1 MSDNLAPDQNIVVVK
16 RSGVNSLV
24 NKQRIPK
31 ILHYCF
37 GFSPDF
43 GGKPFGLSHW
53 ACIKSAVDR
62 LRPDRVFLYY
72 EFEPNGPWWR
82 KALELIEPIKIT
94 APREIFGHSIE
105 HPAHRSDI
113 TRLEKLIEMGGI
125 YLDTD
130 VFVHRSFDHLLMNS
144 TVLGREG
151 DEAHDKLCNA
161 VILAEPGA
169 PFLKRWYEEY
179 KDFRGQGRGRF
190 WNEHSV
196 QRPGLLARQY
206 PDEITIIS
214 NRAFFWPLFFSADLA
229 KIFKSTESIIGPE
242 TLATHLWENQAWR
255 KYLELLT
262 PGAVRQRDGN
272 FNSWVRPMVADLDD
286 NFGAPTASQHIRN
299 WIGRCEDVRVKL
311 VYKVSN
317 LAEKLRSF
325 AKV

>member
-196 QRPGLLARQY
+196 QRPGL
-206 PDEITIIS
+206 
-214 NRAFFWPLFFSADLA
+214 
-229 KIFKSTESIIGPE
+229 TESIIGPE